1 MGRTQSPTSCAQ
13 RQATAY
19 GCRPIISSI
28 QTANKKAATAV
39 SHGIEIV
46 ITYEDSGKCELAING
61 RPALRQLIAD
71 VASGPDVF
79 DTILVYD
86 VSRWGALPGYRRECD

>member
-1 MGRTQSPTSCAQ
+1 VRAQQGCPVRTDVDRLSAVF
-13 RQATAY
+13 
-19 GCRPIISSI
+19 I
-28 QTANKKAATAV
+28 AV

-46 ITYEDSGKCELAING
+46 ITYEDSSKCELAING
-61 RPALRQLIAD
+61 RPALRQLIAN

-86 VSRWGALPGYRRECD
+86 VSRWGALPACRQECD

>member
-1 MGRTQSPTSCAQ
+1 MR
-13 RQATAY
+13 AY
-19 GCRPIISSI
+19 
-28 QTANKKAATAV
+28 
-39 SHGIEIV
+39 
-46 ITYEDSGKCELAING
+46 NG

-86 VSRWGALPGYRRECD
+86 VSRWGALPGYR

>member
-1 MGRTQSPTSCAQ
+1 MRAQQGCPVRTDVDRLSAVF
-13 RQATAY
+13 
-19 GCRPIISSI
+19 I
-28 QTANKKAATAV
+28 AA

-46 ITYEDSGKCELAING
+46 ITYEDSGDCELTING